1 MKKAI
6 KNILAVIG
14 AFAFIGGIIT
24 IVLASQTTM
33 IKVNR

>member
-14 AFAFIGGIIT
+14 AFAFIGGILT
-24 IVLASQTTM
+24 IVLASQNTM

>member
-1 MKKAI
+1 MKKTI

-14 AFAFIGGIIT
+14 AFAFIGGILT
-24 IVLASQTTM
+24 IVLANQATM

>member
-1 MKKAI
+1 MRKVI

-14 AFAFIGGIIT
+14 AFAFIGGIVT
-24 IVLASQTTM
+24 LIVASQTTM